1 MMPTTEDRPPGEE
14 RPGFVERHNI
24 HPVLFA
30 VGSLIAV
37 FVLYQLIAGTVT
49 FLLVGASTVTREN
62 VDLVRLLTM
71 AGQVLCILLPTVLL
85 ARLLSPQLS
94 DVFRWRLPGVLETI
108 YALVGLMAL
117 QQVFQIYLFFQDML
131 PMPDVFRKILDPF
144 KDMLEQMF
152 ATLVRAESI
161 PELGFVLLV
170 VACVP
175 AVAEEL
181 LFRGLIQ
188 RSLEKAL
195 PGLQAALMAGVV
207 FGLYHFNPFA
217 VVPLIGLGCYFG
229 ILRYRSNSVVI
240 AMTAHFVN
248 NALAAIAAYFHLE
261 SETIIGTQAEHDPDI
276 AAVLVQLLFYGTVF
290 AFAFSRYVRITA
302 PERAET

>member
-1 MMPTTEDRPPGEE
+1 MMPATEDKQPEQRPA
-14 RPGFVERHNI
+14 FVERHNI
-24 HPVLFA
+24 HPILFA
-30 VGSLIAV
+30 VGSLVAV

-49 FLLVGASTVTREN
+49 FLLVGSGTVTREN

-71 AGQVLCILLPTVLL
+71 AGQILCILVPTILL
-85 ARLLSPQLS
+85 ARLLSPRLS
-94 DVFRWRLPGVLETI
+94 DVFRWRMPGVSETI

-117 QQVFQIYLFFQDML
+117 QQVFQIYLLFQERVPL
-131 PMPDVFRKILDPF
+131 PDVFSRILEPF

-152 ATLVRAESI
+152 ATLVRAESL

-175 AVAEEL
+175 AIAEEL

-195 PGLQAALMAGVV
+195 PGLQAALLAGVV
-207 FGLYHFNPFA
+207 FGIYHFNPFA

-229 ILRYRSNSVVI
+229 ILRYRSNSIVI
-240 AMTAHFVN
+240 AMTAHLVN
-248 NALAAIAAYFHLE
+248 NGLAAIAAYFHLE
-261 SETIIGTQAEHDPDI
+261 SETIVGAGTELDPGTGAI
-276 AAVLVQLLFYGTVF
+276 LVQLLLYASVF
-290 AFAFSRYVRITA
+290 AYAFSRYLKITA
-302 PERAET
+302 PEPVEP